1 MLNKNS
7 ELYSNTSKVNKAH
20 ENHTLIDLNE
30 KMDSV
35 NLKELENLIKKCKRT
50 FIYTN
55 EQFAAKLNNIFTVI
69 SSLIE
74 HYKKYKNY
82 KSYESIKN
90 AGIFLE
96 KIIDPDKYN
105 FRPNLIKGKYIR
117 LMKQTSEKDFEENII
132 NHFNLVREI
141 SIKNINKEII
151 FSKIKNI
158 TFQNLKILIIRGRNF
173 KEIYPLFSCRFP
185 VLEHLDLEKNFI
197 DNTIIELLEK
207 LNFTELKILNLFKN
221 NITDEKIF
229 KLIKQYNKLNT
240 FFIGENPIE
249 FDANLETYYSFPKSL
264 EEFGMTGNLDPKKV
278 EYIKRLDINNLKI
291 FYISRNKI
299 DNLKCLENIKFIRL
313 EEFWA
318 ISNLIKDIKQ
328 LMYINGK
335 ENLKKINLKENQINN
350 FDELIDIIQ
359 YFPKLNELILINNN
373 IPESKAIEMEK
384 KIKEIYNRELKIEV
398 IKKE

>member
-1 MLNKNS
+1 MFFGIIFCKKCYIPCLINFLENLDLQFECGCTYIENFDTSEFMHDYLNIKKEESKDFKIHCPYHKGETEFLKYCTVCGYDLCKECLNKNS

-50 FIYTN
+50 FIYTK

-132 NHFNLVREI
+132 NHFNLV
-141 SIKNINKEII
+141 
-151 FSKIKNI
+151 
-158 TFQNLKILIIRGRNF
+158 
-173 KEIYPLFSCRFP
+173 
-185 VLEHLDLEKNFI
+185 
-197 DNTIIELLEK
+197 
-207 LNFTELKILNLFKN
+207 
-221 NITDEKIF
+221 
-229 KLIKQYNKLNT
+229 
-240 FFIGENPIE
+240 
-249 FDANLETYYSFPKSL
+249 
-264 EEFGMTGNLDPKKV
+264 
-278 EYIKRLDINNLKI
+278 
-291 FYISRNKI
+291 
-299 DNLKCLENIKFIRL
+299 
-313 EEFWA
+313 
-318 ISNLIKDIKQ
+318 
-328 LMYINGK
+328 
-335 ENLKKINLKENQINN
+335 
-350 FDELIDIIQ
+350 
-359 YFPKLNELILINNN
+359 
-373 IPESKAIEMEK
+373 
-384 KIKEIYNRELKIEV
+384 
-398 IKKE
+398 

>member
-1 MLNKNS
+1 MESIENLTRELNGGSTSIINNSQYFNYSSLGYNDNSNNAENFYNNLDNNSTDSNTGSFDKESMEADSKTHGYGSVSDLHIQEIIKIDLFFGIIFCKKCYIPCLINFLENLDLQFECGCTYIENFDTSEFMHDYLNIKKEESKDFKIHCPYHKGETEFLKYCTDCGYDLCKECLNKNS

-82 KSYESIKN
+82 KSYENIKN

-132 NHFNLVREI
+132 NHFNLV
-141 SIKNINKEII
+141 
-151 FSKIKNI
+151 
-158 TFQNLKILIIRGRNF
+158 
-173 KEIYPLFSCRFP
+173 
-185 VLEHLDLEKNFI
+185 
-197 DNTIIELLEK
+197 
-207 LNFTELKILNLFKN
+207 
-221 NITDEKIF
+221 
-229 KLIKQYNKLNT
+229 
-240 FFIGENPIE
+240 
-249 FDANLETYYSFPKSL
+249 
-264 EEFGMTGNLDPKKV
+264 
-278 EYIKRLDINNLKI
+278 
-291 FYISRNKI
+291 
-299 DNLKCLENIKFIRL
+299 
-313 EEFWA
+313 
-318 ISNLIKDIKQ
+318 
-328 LMYINGK
+328 
-335 ENLKKINLKENQINN
+335 
-350 FDELIDIIQ
+350 
-359 YFPKLNELILINNN
+359 
-373 IPESKAIEMEK
+373 
-384 KIKEIYNRELKIEV
+384 
-398 IKKE
+398 